1 MLFFFALT
9 AFLNASESKVVMLTD
24 KTFEAEVLKHKPN
37 EVWFVMF
44 MTDDDNETVLMM
56 NRFKNASEHTEGMV
70 KFGVLN
76 IRRAPKPVEMYE
88 LRNFPSFRIY
98 YEDKNIPYTGPF
110 KVSYLVKNSIKY
122 VPDLSEN
129 VTSSWVDSFV
139 SQPSAIYFTNK
150 TKKRPLWS
158 GISTYFYKKPVRI
171 GICRNE
177 SLFSSFKVTQ
187 IPSVVFFNG
196 THREVYNGP
205 IRFKSLCEGIERFF
219 EKRFREPIDM
229 TDENEILLPD
239 QFIDYCVGGKQM
251 CLLSVS
257 SQVPSGAS
265 TLLKEKGRRKL
276 LLFAGTQNLPFK
288 FMEEGGI
295 WIYHPRKDAFVHI
308 EKAEDLLSTM
318 DRVFDGSAKWI
329 KRAKLDTN
337 NEL

>member
-88 LRNFPSFRIY
+88 LQ
-98 YEDKNIPYTGPF
+98 
-110 KVSYLVKNSIKY
+110 
-122 VPDLSEN
+122 N